1 MGDCHLCGMSDL
13 PPVLVCKR
21 CMDNLAFTA
30 LNQGFAM
37 KLYTAHRAPSPR
49 RVLMFLVEKNITGIE
64 MVNMDL
70 NGGEHRKPEYLAKSP
85 LAKVPALELDDGRV
99 ITETRAICT
108 LLEGRF
114 PEPNLMG
121 IDGDERGF
129 IEMADRQVELYLLG
143 GIANAIRH
151 SHPGLAAL
159 EKPQF
164 PEFGRSQ
171 SEKVREVARGF
182 DQRLQSQSF
191 IAGERFTIA
200 DITAFCALE
209 FARGLMKFVP
219 GDEGMTALQA
229 WRDRINERPSA
240 RA

>member
-1 MGDCHLCGMSDL
+1 
-13 PPVLVCKR
+13 
-21 CMDNLAFTA
+21 
-30 LNQGFAM
+30 M

-70 NGGEHRKPEYLAKSP
+70 NGGEHRQPEYLAKSP

-121 IDGDERGF
+121 VDGDERGF

-151 SHPGLAAL
+151 SHRAWLRSRSRSSRSLVVHRPIRCATWRGVLTNACKTSPGSRVSVS
-159 EKPQF
+159 PS
-164 PEFGRSQ
+164 PTSPR
-171 SEKVREVARGF
+171 
-182 DQRLQSQSF
+182 
-191 IAGERFTIA
+191 
-200 DITAFCALE
+200 
-209 FARGLMKFVP
+209 FARWSLRG
-219 GDEGMTALQA
+219 A
-229 WRDRINERPSA
+229 
-240 RA
+240 

>member
-1 MGDCHLCGMSDL
+1 
-13 PPVLVCKR
+13 
-21 CMDNLAFTA
+21 
-30 LNQGFAM
+30 
-37 KLYTAHRAPSPR
+37 
-49 RVLMFLVEKNITGIE
+49 MFLVEKNITGIE

-70 NGGEHRKPEYLAKSP
+70 NGGEHRQPEYLAKSP

-108 LLEGRF
+108 LLEGRY

-121 IDGDERGF
+121 VDGDERGF
-129 IEMADRQVELYLLG
+129 IEMTDRQVELYLLG

-171 SEKVREVARGF
+171 AEKVREVARGF
-182 DQRLQSQSF
+182 DQRLQSQPF

-219 GDEGMTALQA
+219 GDEGMPALQA
-229 WRDRINERPSA
+229 WRDRMNDRPSA
-240 RA
+240 KV